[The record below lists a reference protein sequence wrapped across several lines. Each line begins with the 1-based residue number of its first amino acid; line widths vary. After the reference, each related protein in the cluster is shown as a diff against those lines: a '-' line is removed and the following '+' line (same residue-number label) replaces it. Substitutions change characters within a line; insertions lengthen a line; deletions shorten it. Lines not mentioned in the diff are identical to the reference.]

1 MKRLSHYFDVIDA
14 RVGSRL
20 PIVRTIEAADLTP
33 AEMRALES
41 VGYRAPLS
49 VRIGR
54 GPLHSVVG
62 AVRS

>member
-1 MKRLSHYFDVIDA
+1 
-14 RVGSRL
+14 
-20 PIVRTIEAADLTP
+20 
-33 AEMRALES
+33 MRALES